1 VIDARNDPKTLL
13 FFLNNKFRN
22 VMSEAGYSEIGRTG
36 KYFNIKSKKEIDN
49 LNMYSGFKANF
60 VFLEK
65 GIFLRVD
72 SAKKIVRNQTVLEY
86 IDELYKKNE
95 SK

>member
-1 VIDARNDPKTLL
+1 
-13 FFLNNKFRN
+13 
-22 VMSEAGYSEIGRTG
+22 MSEAGYSEIGRTG
-36 KYFNIKSKKEIDN
+36 KYFNIKYKTEIDN
-49 LNMYSGFKANF
+49 LNMYNGFKANF
-60 VFLEK
+60 VFLER